1 MMTIQTGMLVKTLSG
16 SIVKTERQESS
27 GYWYCDD
34 GRIHLAAAFREIT
47 DEERELYA
55 VAHGSDGSDA

>member
-1 MMTIQTGMLVKTLSG
+1 VGMLVKTLSG
-16 SIVKTERQESS
+16 SIVKTERQEAA

-47 DEERELYA
+47 EEERELYTA
-55 VAHGSDGSDA
+55 SHVSDGRET

>member
-1 MMTIQTGMLVKTLSG
+1 MTIEAGTLVKTLSG
-16 SIVKTERQESS
+16 NIVKTERPEAN

-34 GRIHLAAAFREIT
+34 GRIHLAAALRAIT

-55 VAHGSDGSDA
+55 ASHLSDSSEA